1 MKVDTE
7 GGRKKVP
14 LSLRVGK
21 KGEKGRKEKGERRNG
36 EKGRKEI
43 WEKRRGKKVEKTS
56 EHC

>member
-21 KGEKGRKEKGERRNG
+21 KGKGGRKGKN
-36 EKGRKEI
+36 
-43 WEKRRGKKVEKTS
+43 RGKKRERRLKKERTLLTG
-56 EHC
+56 